1 MGVKVTRFVGIV
13 WFVAIHG
20 LSRRSN
26 TGKPILFMERRGQHV
41 RSHASAGGG
50 RIPAGAESELS
61 GLQSLGGEQK
71 IEVYY
76 H

>member
-1 MGVKVTRFVGIV
+1 M
-13 WFVAIHG
+13 
-20 LSRRSN
+20 
-26 TGKPILFMERRGQHV
+26 